1 MDIGGIDVLIENN
14 LPLDVAVDVILKCIR
29 GFWTEMTVEYDYS
42 LGYEIFVYKNQAAQ
56 DSWEIDCTDENID
69 AMIYIIFQEGLITVV
84 HDNNEQIVESIKKAV
99 SSVG

>member
-29 GFWTEMTVEYDYS
+29 GFWTEMTV
-42 LGYEIFVYKNQAAQ
+42 VYKNQAAQ